1 MNRHRHGILWIPFLF
16 LAALFALLPGRAA
29 ADECPTQF
37 SQAFVVGNNLQ
48 TFTLTYAGYNYDSQS
63 DVTTICYDLASDP
76 ANTSISHFTVAFC
89 SPMVTGTG
97 VFLGATYN
105 GDPIPS
111 NAVEGG
117 NDPRTG
123 VYGWKIDSPEGG
135 FVPGPG
141 TYCFMF
147 RGCWQLGCTTAALK
161 QGNETTPEIKPI
173 VGLTCEPCG
182 PPPDCLEYTI
192 SATKFYDFNANG
204 IQDHANDVPLA
215 GWKFTV
221 TDGVGFNGEGYTD
234 ANGLVVLVVPGPGT
248 YTVSEVFP
256 DGTWYA
262 TTDTS
267 CVIEVVAG
275 VCTYECDP
283 FGNYCLV
290 PSGGLTPGFWSNRNG
305 ERTFGQ
311 IGGLG
316 IVNSGCKSNAT
327 GPQGDFANYAAF
339 RSWLL
344 GGTATNM
351 AYMLSVHTAA
361 MKLNVAANYVNAGS
375 FDLCSGMT
383 IGALLGA
390 ANDSLCAYPFTPS
403 GDPQRAAQ
411 EALKNC
417 LDALN
422 NGAGVIPPTPC
433 PFSY

>member
-29 ADECPTQF
+29 ADECPNF
-37 SQAFVVGNNLQ
+37 LEE
-48 TFTLTYAGYNYDSQS
+48 
-63 DVTTICYDLASDP
+63 TI
-76 ANTSISHFTVAFC
+76 
-89 SPMVTGTG
+89 VTGQNTRVYRLTFESYAYDPVTNTTKVCYVLTQPVGSPDSLSHVTLG
-97 VFLGATYN
+97 VCEALGAELTEVTYN
-105 GDPIPS
+105 GNVLGFSPNGPVKVGTDGSTP
-111 NAVEGG
+111 GFY
-117 NDPRTG
+117 G
-123 VYGWKIDSPEGG
+123 VKIDQDSD
-135 FVPGPG
+135 PG
-141 TYCFMF
+141 TYCFTF
-147 RGCWQLGCTTAALK
+147 NGCWQLGCTQAVLK
-161 QGNETTPEIKPI
+161 KGTDGTPRDIQ
-173 VGLTCEPCG
+173 GLTCEPCG

-267 CVIEVVAG
+267 CVIEVIAG
-275 VCTYECDP
+275 VCAYECDP

-327 GPQGDFANYAAF
+327 GPQGNFANYAAF

-390 ANDSLCAYPFTPS
+390 ANDSLCAYPYTPS
-403 GDPQRAAQ
+403 DDPQRAAQ